1 MSVLK
6 WNCAHQF
13 NSRCRLHVH
22 DVGGEF
28 GASEVSASMTY
39 TATKFE
45 RPKTSRP
52 WLRAAQSE
60 IEAWSQEDPASGIE
74 TARRF
79 HAFESALQ

>member
-1 MSVLK
+1 
-6 WNCAHQF
+6 
-13 NSRCRLHVH
+13 
-22 DVGGEF
+22 
-28 GASEVSASMTY
+28 MTY